1 MPALLTRMS
10 IRPPSTEVASWASA
24 REASGLPSRSACTN
38 SARPPRDRIPSTPS
52 LPRCPLRPEMTT
64 CAPSAANSS
73 AIARPMLLVAPVT
86 SAVLPSSRPVIRVLL
101 APLLPVPRGTD
112 RGAARGSRF
121 GPDPL
126 PGCENESGLASPETP
141 HGAPGSE
148 RDRRRSAAALSGQR
162 VDLTVHFSGP
172 TVAGIHSEQE
182 LNPRLRPDRVFLA
195 RITSRCLL
203 AAPGHG
209 PR

>member
-38 SARPPRDRIPSTPS
+38 SARPPRDRIPSTTS
-52 LPRCPLRPEMTT
+52 LPRCPLRPETTT

-101 APLLPVPRGTD
+101 ALPSHIPRGTD
-112 RGAARGSRF
+112 RGAARGPGF
-121 GPDPL
+121 GPYSL
-126 PGCENESGLASPETP
+126 SGCDNENGLASPETP

-148 RDRRRSAAALSGQR
+148 LDWRRSAAAFGR
-162 VDLTVHFSGP
+162 HKMDLTVHFTSP
-172 TVAGIHSEQE
+172 NVADIHSEQE
-182 LNPRLRPDRVFLA
+182 LNPRLMPDRVFLA

-203 AAPGHG
+203 PAPGHG

>member
-10 IRPPSTEVASWASA
+10 IRSPSSEVASWASA

-38 SARPPRDRIPSTPS
+38 SARPPRDLIPSTTS
-52 LPRCPLRPEMTT
+52 LPRCPLRPETTT
-64 CAPSAANSS
+64 CARSAANSS

-86 SAVLPSSRPVIRVLL
+86 SAVLPSSRPVIGVLL

-112 RGAARGSRF
+112 HGAARSARF
-121 GPDPL
+121 GPDAL
-126 PGCENESGLASPETP
+126 SGCENENGLASPETP

-148 RDRRRSAAALSGQR
+148 RDRRRSATVLSGHR
-162 VDLTVHFSGP
+162 VDLTVHFLSP
-172 TVAGIHSEQE
+172 TVADIHSEQE
-182 LNPRLRPDRVFLA
+182 SKPRLMPDRVFLA

-203 AAPGHG
+203 SAPGHA